1 MTVLEDEA
9 AAFTVA
15 AGWAADRIGS
25 ITRWD
30 VPGQGD
36 WDMRALVGHTIN
48 ALLTVEQY
56 ITIPA
61 ESESADRAEAY
72 YEAAAQMVAAD
83 EAAVLQRGIDAGV
96 ALGDDP
102 AAAFADIADRVPK
115 LLTGHPDALIRTI
128 AGGMWL
134 RNYLPTRTFE
144 LVVHGLDICAAA
156 GLPADPP
163 EPALRRTLEL
173 ATSLAVRR
181 GDGPCVLFAFTGRS
195 ALPTGFSV
203 L

>member
-15 AGWAADRIGS
+15 AGWAADRVGS
-25 ITRWD
+25 LARWD
-30 VPGQGD
+30 VQGLGD
-36 WDMRALVGHTIN
+36 WDMRALVGHTSR

-56 ITIPA
+56 LTIPA
-61 ESESADRAEAY
+61 ESESADSAEAY
-72 YEAAAQMVAAD
+72 YEAAAQMGAAD
-83 EAAVLQRGIDAGV
+83 EAAVLQRGIDAGA

-163 EPALRRTLEL
+163 EPALRRTLAL

-181 GDGPCVLFAFTGRS
+181 GDGTSVLFTLTGRGP
-195 ALPTGFSV
+195 LPPGFSV